1 MPAVSR
7 FYFLALTWGSCLAN
21 TISLSSTPSPAA
33 SGTLTHAVASLA
45 SDVLVSPSAKSALE
59 AKLTTNADLAAL
71 LSGQSANQSNL
82 VSLACYTARVA
93 LGADMVQQVN
103 ATEVDLNWSSACWD
117 TPSCAILPGSDS
129 EVSKTLKIVTFFGA
143 KFSVRSG
150 GHSPNPGWA
159 DIGQPGIL
167 IDLRRLNGIALSPD
181 QSVLRV
187 GPGAR
192 WGDVYQTLDNTKVTV
207 IGGRIEDVGVGG
219 LILGGG
225 YFHFSNQYGL
235 AADNVKNFRVV
246 LADGTVTDANATHNS
261 DLFWAL
267 KGGGPNFGIVTQFD
281 LETIALPEIWY
292 EASMYSLD
300 KVPDLFDAFA
310 TWQQNSSDARSAAA
324 LVVNLDYAVVSL
336 MYTEP
341 VATRPAIF
349 EPFNAISAEEVVVP
363 TSNGTVG
370 TLIGLMGADGAPDSQ
385 PRRDYRSASSKVDAE
400 LYKEVYGFW
409 QPLAAQV
416 HEATGATQT
425 FTIQPV
431 SANLAAMGNAKGGNP
446 LGLAEEDTQWWTTLI
461 YWANASDDK
470 AVRSVSIATEEKW
483 KQLGEERGAAENF
496 RYMNDASRDQDPLST
511 YGYTNLDKLKSI
523 ARKYDPREV
532 FQHLQNDGFLLS
544 KV

>member
-219 LILGGG
+219 LILG
-225 YFHFSNQYGL
+225 
-235 AADNVKNFRVV
+235 
-246 LADGTVTDANATHNS
+246 
-261 DLFWAL
+261 
-267 KGGGPNFGIVTQFD
+267 GIVTQFD